1 MKKQVLEDVGQRELS
16 HIVLS
21 VNGATIMDYQIQT
34 SLQIKNKVSRE
45 SINPTS
51 EYFSEI

>member
-1 MKKQVLEDVGQRELS
+1 MKKQVLEGVGQRELS

-21 VNGATIMDYQIQT
+21 VNRGNLLDYQIQA
-34 SLQIKNKVSRE
+34 SLQIKNKISRE
-45 SINPTS
+45 SINSTS